1 MATKM
6 RETDRSMDR
15 VYRILDHPLFRLKLA
30 AIEEAERDRIYCG
43 HNLAHLLDVARI
55 AWILN
60 LEQGLGLAK
69 DLVYGTALLHDL
81 GRAAEYGQGI
91 PHDRASAE
99 LARIILPQVGYEP
112 KEVEAMERAI
122 LGHRGHRGHEPG
134 PGGEGPLAGLLFE
147 ADKKSRACFAC
158 PAWES
163 CKWPEEK
170 KNTTID
176 F

>member
-1 MATKM
+1 MANKM
-6 RETDRSMDR
+6 RETDRPMDR
-15 VYRILDHPLFRLKLA
+15 IHRILDHPLFLGSLD

-43 HNLAHLLDVARI
+43 HGLTHLLDVARI

-60 LEQGLGLAK
+60 LERGLGLSK

-81 GRAAEYGQGI
+81 GRVGEYSQGI

-112 KEVEAMERAI
+112 EEVKAMERAI
-122 LGHRGHRGHEPG
+122 LGHRGHEPG
-134 PGGEGPLAGLLFE
+134 PEEEGPLAGLLFE

-170 KNTTID
+170 KNTSID

>member
-1 MATKM
+1 
-6 RETDRSMDR
+6 MDR
-15 VYRILDHPLFRLKLA
+15 VHRILDHPLFLGELD
-30 AIEEAERDRIYCG
+30 AIDESERDRIYCG
-43 HNLAHLLDVARI
+43 HNLTHLLDVARI

-60 LEQGLGLAK
+60 LERGFGLAK

-81 GRAAEYGQGI
+81 GRAAEYSQGI

-99 LARIILPQVGYEP
+99 LARIILPQAGYEP
-112 KEVEAMERAI
+112 EEVEAMERAI
-122 LGHRGHRGHEPG
+122 LGHRDHEPG
-134 PGGEGPLAGLLFE
+134 PEGEDPLARLLFE

-158 PAWES
+158 PAAES
-163 CKWPEEK
+163 CKWPEDK

>member
-1 MATKM
+1 
-6 RETDRSMDR
+6 MDR
-15 VYRILDHPLFRLKLA
+15 VHRILDHPLFLRELA

-60 LEQGLGLAK
+60 LERDLGLAK

-81 GRAAEYGQGI
+81 GRAREYDQGVS
-91 PHDRASAE
+91 HDQASVQ
-99 LARIILPQVGYEP
+99 LAGIILPQAGYTPDEIRI
-112 KEVEAMERAI
+112 MERAI
-122 LGHRGHRGHEPG
+122 LGHRGHGPG
-134 PGGEGPLAGLLFE
+134 PEKEDPLTRILFE

-158 PAWES
+158 PARES

-170 KNTTID
+170 KNATID

>member
-1 MATKM
+1 MVGP
-6 RETDRSMDR
+6 DRSMDR
-15 VYRILDHPLFRLKLA
+15 VHRILDHPLFLRELA
-30 AIEEAERDRIYCG
+30 AIEESEHDRIYCG
-43 HNLAHLLDVARI
+43 HNLTHLLDVARI

-81 GRAAEYGQGI
+81 GRAREYDQGVS
-91 PHDRASAE
+91 HDRASVQ
-99 LARIILPQVGYEP
+99 LARTILPQAGYTPE
-112 KEVEAMERAI
+112 EIRIMERAI
-122 LGHRGHRGHEPG
+122 LGHRGHGPG
-134 PGGEGPLAGLLFE
+134 PEDEGPLASLLFE

-158 PAWES
+158 PAAES
-163 CKWPEEK
+163 CKWPEDK